1 MIMNVRFRPGQT
13 NGLRIGDEMNLVAPA
28 SEFKAEFGG
37 DNSAAAVGWITGDAN
52 LHAAPDSS
60 PTISSLDSP
69 EGPGMQDGRSNV
81 PRGSDFSH
89 NEAGDES
96 TIHTSQRNGE
106 NPTFS
111 FPYDHGCRPATAPR
125 TRGSHCRVLSARRAN
140 FGVWPGPM
148 GEESPPRAPPGR

>member
-1 MIMNVRFRPGQT
+1 MIMNVRFRPGQA
-13 NGLRIGDEMNLVAPA
+13 NGLRIGDEMNLVPPA

-37 DNSAAAVGWITGDAN
+37 DNPAAPVGWITGYAN
-52 LHAAPDSS
+52 LHAA

-96 TIHTSQRNGE
+96 TIHSSNRNGR
-106 NPTFS
+106 NPSFS
-111 FPYDHGCRPATAPR
+111 FRYDDGCRPATAPR
-125 TRGSHCRVLSARRAN
+125 RRGSHCRVLSARRAN
-140 FGVWPGPM
+140 SGSSLAQL
-148 GEESPPRAPPGR
+148 EQDSRTAAPRDR